1 MPRFSFKRTSNDAS
15 PASEPLTD
23 ESDEEAKPK
32 SGLLKKLGGGGGKQG
47 RQGSGTQNRP
57 PMTQAEETKK
67 QQTQPKRSKKLPR
80 FSKSGKRKGAI
91 CCGFCDMRIASSLL
105 NILHMIG
112 AIMRELIEA
121 SKWGNRNYFHDPPV
135 LLILAIMI
143 SGLGL
148 VGSLR
153 FSNSFLILSSVC
165 LPFLCYLYVG
175 ETYLF
180 LLAIVIMLFCAQI
193 GLASEIARGI
203 MNDDNY
209 AREEYID
216 ESGKVMYTTV
226 TEKATELGDAA
237 CAGSKKNSTVEL

>member
-1 MPRFSFKRTSNDAS
+1 MPRFSFKRTSND
-15 PASEPLTD
+15 ASEPLTD

-32 SGLLKKLGGGGGKQG
+32 SGLLKKLGGSGKQS
-47 RQGSGTQNRP
+47 RKGSRRSDSPVRSPIAQ
-57 PMTQAEETKK
+57 MEETKK
-67 QQTQPKRSKKLPR
+67 QQTQAKRTKKPPR
-80 FSKSGKRKGAI
+80 FSKSGKRRGAI

-112 AIMRELIEA
+112 AIIRELVEA

-153 FSNSFLILSSVC
+153 FSNSFLLLSSAS

-180 LLAIVIMLFCAQI
+180 LMAIVIMLFFAQI

-203 MNDDNY
+203 MNEDNY

-226 TEKATELGDAA
+226 TEKATELGDVA
-237 CAGSKKNSTVEL
+237 CAGTKKNNIIEL

>member
-1 MPRFSFKRTSNDAS
+1 MPRFSFKRTSND
-15 PASEPLTD
+15 ASEPLTD

-32 SGLLKKLGGGGGKQG
+32 SGLLKKLGGGGGGKQG
-47 RQGSGTQNRP
+47 RRGSGTPIRP
-57 PMTQAEETKK
+57 PTTQVEETKK
-67 QQTQPKRSKKLPR
+67 QQTQPKRAKKPPR

-112 AIMRELIEA
+112 AILRELVEA

-148 VGSLR
+148 AGSLR

-175 ETYLF
+175 ETYMF
-180 LLAIVIMLFCAQI
+180 LLAIVITLFCAQI

-203 MNDDNY
+203 MNEDNY

-216 ESGKVMYTTV
+216 ESGKIMYTTV
-226 TEKATELGDAA
+226 TEKATELGDVA
-237 CAGSKKNSTVEL
+237 CAGRKKNSVIEL